1 MQQRLLSRVEV
12 AEYLAAKG
20 QPVAVATLAKYATI
34 GGGPTFRKFGRRVRY
49 SPDALDTWASNKLS
63 PPRCS
68 TSDAGE
74 GHIGAVPSL

>member
-1 MQQRLLSRVEV
+1 MQQRLLSRVEA

-34 GGGPTFRKFGRRVRY
+34 GGGPVFLKFGRRVRY
-49 SPDALDTWASNKLS
+49 STDALDTWASEKLS

-68 TSDAGE
+68 TSDLGE
-74 GHIGAVPSL
+74 GHVNAAFPR

>member
-1 MQQRLLSRVEV
+1 MQQRLLSRVEA

-49 SPDALDTWASNKLS
+49 SPEALDNWATEKLS
-63 PPRCS
+63 VPRCS

-74 GHIGAVPSL
+74 GRPGAA